1 MKKLFII
8 SILFSSCIVKKD
20 INTTDIISTKDYL
33 QVAVSDYTNR
43 YPFTNKDSVFEI
55 FFVTDTSKCNVSELK
70 CFKIEPMFD
79 SCVLFEE
86 DTIGGKSD
94 HVYNQYLIQKDKV
107 FLWIDTTKIINKETL
122 DLMKSY
128 NKLESI
134 YEKETI
140 INREYHK
147 NQRCYSF
154 CKDNFHKYKSSK
166 FWRNKKRK
174 PIHKWNCKSQVE

>member
-8 SILFSSCIVKKD
+8 SVLFSSCIVKKD

-33 QVAVSDYTNR
+33 QVAISDYTNR
-43 YPFTNKDSVFEI
+43 YPFTNKDSIFKI
-55 FFVTDTSKCNVSELK
+55 FFETDTSKCNVSELK
-70 CFKIEPMFD
+70 CFAILPMMQ
-79 SCVLFEE
+79 SCILFEE
-86 DTIGGKSD
+86 DTIGGKSKY
-94 HVYNQYLIQKDKV
+94 VFNQYIIQKDKV
-107 FLWIDTTKIINKETL
+107 FLWVDTTKVINKETL

-128 NKLESI
+128 NKLKSVTEV
-134 YEKETI
+134 ETVM
-140 INREYHK
+140 NVLFYK